1 MKILSFQLFSYLL
14 LPYVEDLVWDS
25 RSSLLGT
32 ACWGS
37 MAFVI
42 EFSPGMYIVGEDC
55 RFFLPGTIGT
65 QGFLL
70 WSYSTFYIVRLHCAL
85 DMDVVVL
92 RG

>member
-1 MKILSFQLFSYLL
+1 MWR
-14 LPYVEDLVWDS
+14 VWFEDS
-25 RSSLLGT
+25 RPSLLGV

-42 EFSPGMYIVGEDC
+42 EFSPGVYIVGEDC
-55 RFFLPGTIGT
+55 RFFLPGTFGT

-70 WSYSTFYIVRLHCAL
+70 WSFRTFYLCVFTCAPN
-85 DMDVVVL
+85 MDVVVL